1 MENTRNHDR
10 DLSRTEIEFAIDE
23 WTIGKNAERDRKVL
37 RRRLID
43 GVTFE
48 RLAEEQELSVSQ
60 VKRIIWKNAEII
72 FRHLKMN

>member
-23 WTIGKNAERDRKVL
+23 WIIGKNAERDRKVL

-48 RLAEEQELSVSQ
+48 RLAEEQDLSVSQ